1 MFWDTQ
7 VMAEGIKFAEKFLG
21 SQGRYLSTKDVIWS
35 GVGLYTKNAGKFWY
49 GDFSPV
55 VEADYD
61 ALRQISRGMNETVY
75 VIPDSAIDDARPF
88 HEQALLEVTFSQ

>member
-7 VMAEGIKFAEKFLG
+7 VMAEGVRLAEKFLG
-21 SQGRYLSTKDVIWS
+21 SQGRFLSTKDSIWV

-55 VEADYD
+55 VDADTES
-61 ALRQISRGMNETVY
+61 LRQISRGMNETVY
-75 VIPDSAIDDARPF
+75 VIPDSVADDERPF